1 MRSRRLPPTLLAL
14 AVVMS
19 GFALA
24 PASRVHAAG
33 YTVNTTADGRD
44 TNPGDGQ
51 CKTAS
56 NTCSLRAAV
65 QEANAAAGA
74 DTISVPA
81 GRFVLN
87 AADTGNFVAGSTAL
101 EVSGSVT
108 ITGAGATSTVIVA
121 GPSSRVF
128 DIQRFLRDQAFTVN
142 LSGVNVTGGTAATGA
157 GIFTGRGV
165 AVAITDTIIDGN
177 VAQGDASQGGGLF
190 AWGEPGF
197 ASTITL
203 TRVLV
208 IRNSAYFGGGIIN
221 MWPSSMTIVDSQI
234 TTNTARGA
242 YAGGVRNSGTMMM
255 TNTVVTNNTAG
266 IGNTSGGPS
275 GGGVYTGDT
284 PRPDLGQTSSFTM
297 TGGSITN
304 NSVPTNLL
312 SNAGGFFNARAGTS
326 TLTRVTVSGNTAFTG
341 GGILNDQGT
350 VHLVES
356 TVTGN
361 TAMYGGGIY
370 NNDFAPADPYPAAM
384 TIQRSSVIRNT
395 ATETGCPYHLIPPG
409 NLCGGGGGIFSENS
423 DTLVVNSTVA
433 ENTADTFAG
442 GIYNLRVDNGLQT
455 QARIRL
461 VHATV
466 SANSAVRDGGGILNN
481 GGTYLVKSSIV
492 ADNLVA
498 AAPNDCQLLVGSVT
512 TSQGNNLASDTR
524 CGFNQWNDQLSAAR
538 LGPLQNNGGPVL
550 TMMPLTGSP
559 AVNTA
564 DNGTCVAAPTG
575 AVDQRGVARPAAG
588 TCDIGAVE
596 GSAPKVAPR
605 APLYTRACARGRV
618 CRRR

>member
-1 MRSRRLPPTLLAL
+1 MRSRRLTPALVAL
-14 AVVMS
+14 AIAVS
-19 GFALA
+19 GLA
-24 PASRVHAAG
+24 FTPAATVHAATF
-33 YTVNTTADGRD
+33 TVNTTADGRD

-51 CKTAS
+51 CRTVAD
-56 NTCSLRAAV
+56 TCSLRAAV

-74 DTISVPA
+74 DTITLPA
-81 GRFVLN
+81 GRFDLN
-87 AADTGNFVAGSTAL
+87 AADTGNFVAGSKAL
-101 EVSGSVT
+101 EVAGTVT
-108 ITGAGATSTVIVA
+108 INGNGAASTVIVA

-128 DIQRFLRDQAFTVN
+128 DIQRFLRDQAFTTN
-142 LSGVNVTGGTAATGA
+142 ISGVTVTGGTAALGA
-157 GIFTGRGV
+157 GVFTGRGV
-165 AVAITDTIIDGN
+165 TVSITDSIIDGN
-177 VAQGDASQGGGLF
+177 VAPGNSSQGGGLF
-190 AWGEPGF
+190 AWGETGF
-197 ASTITL
+197 VSSVTL
-203 TRVLV
+203 TRVVV
-208 IRNSAYFGGGIIN
+208 IRNSAYYGGGIVN
-221 MWPSSMTIVDSQI
+221 MWPSSMTIIDSQI

-242 YAGGVRNSGTMMM
+242 YAGGVRNTGAMVM

-297 TGGSITN
+297 SGGSITN

-312 SNAGGFFNARAGTS
+312 SNAGGLFNARAGS
-326 TLTRVTVSGNTAFTG
+326 ATLTRVTVSGNTAFTG

-350 VHLVES
+350 VNLVES
-356 TVTGN
+356 TVSGN

-384 TIQRSSVIRNT
+384 TIQRSSVIRNV
-395 ATETGCPYHLIPPG
+395 ATENGCPYHLIPPG

-423 DTLVVNSTVA
+423 DTLVVNSTIA
-433 ENTADTFAG
+433 ENAAATFAG
-442 GIYNLRVDNGLQT
+442 GIYNLRVDNGMQG
-455 QARIRL
+455 QARVRL

-498 AAPNDCQLLVGSVT
+498 DAANDCQLLAGSVT
-512 TSQGNNLASDTR
+512 TSQGNNLVSDTR
-524 CGFNQWNDQLSAAR
+524 CGFTLWNDHLSMAR
-538 LGPLQNNGGPVL
+538 LGPLQHNGGPVL

-564 DNGTCVAAPTG
+564 DNATCAAAPTG
-575 AVDQRGVARPAAG
+575 SMDQRGVARPAAG

-605 APLYTRACARGRV
+605 ARLYTRGCARVRG